1 MIRTKKFIWTTKFE
15 IKISPQNINHQ
26 SIENIT
32 KLELLATSDS
42 NIFYQLNENLQVE
55 ENLVHNDNF

>member
-1 MIRTKKFIWTTKFE
+1 MVNTLVFE
-15 IKISPQNINHQ
+15 QHINHQ